1 MNVPVEVQ
9 VNVISVKKNSLRR
22 KLILKNIERGRNHL
36 IVKRMINTEEGPRK
50 LPVLYI
56 VQSDDQGV
64 RAEPF
69 DSLLEYYEDRSS
81 MSYQWMKNV
90 ARGLGLLIDFG
101 MATASSGWYEKW
113 AAEGKLY
120 RRLFRG
126 LAKALIRGT
135 ATLDESGRLKD
146 PTSLY
151 WSPLGPDQTG
161 VLLSS
166 LTWYFRWMGED
177 DANSR
182 WAAAGSTDGIAK
194 HPLVALRLAAEL
206 QIRNETSLLAHTK
219 GFKKKSPSHPHLL
232 VTGMAK
238 SAESAVPT
246 FPARHVMTFLQ
257 KGFVDLAGNRNDE
270 AELVAHLTFGLGIRE
285 SEAFHLF
292 VSDVQFVEGF
302 PWVFFHHPSAGRVSD
317 SGRGLITRKEYLQKF
332 GLLPRNEDEGRN
344 KAGWKGMHGDGDGT
358 PGFWLPINP
367 IRNRAAELLKRYLFV
382 KRPGIMAARPRSAGD
397 HPFLL
402 VTPRRLGGWNTGE
415 IGDPYTIEAYEGA
428 WETAVRR
435 IGQLSD
441 DPVMMKMEK
450 ARGNTPHGSRH
461 FYGKFLYSAGV
472 DGTVIQRCMHHR
484 SLLAHQAYTRLTD
497 SEVNDILHRASRGV
511 DASAPFKDLGKE
523 FMSQFDDIPA
533 AA

>member
-1 MNVPVEVQ
+1 MNVPVEVL

-36 IVKRMINTEEGPRK
+36 IVKRMVNTEEGPRK

-56 VQSDDQGV
+56 VQSDDKGFRV
-64 RAEPF
+64 EPF

-135 ATLDESGRLKD
+135 ATLDEGGRLKD
-146 PTSLY
+146 PTNLY
-151 WSPLGPDQTG
+151 WSPLGPYQTG

-177 DANSR
+177 DANSK

-206 QIRNETSLLAHTK
+206 QIRNQTSLLAHTK

-232 VTGMAK
+232 VTGTAK
-238 SAESAVPT
+238 SAGGAVPT
-246 FPARHVMTFLQ
+246 FPARHVMTFLRR
-257 KGFVDLAGNRNDE
+257 GFVDRAGNRNEE
-270 AELVAHLTFGLGIRE
+270 AELAAHLTFGLGIRT

-292 VSDVQFVEGF
+292 VTDVQFVEGV
-302 PWVFFHHPSAGRVSD
+302 PWVFFHHPSHGRVSD
-317 SGRGLITRKEYLQKF
+317 CVRGVITRKEYLQQF
-332 GLLPRNEDEGRN
+332 GLIPREEDKGRNE
-344 KAGWKGMHGDGDGT
+344 AGWKGMQDDGDGT
-358 PGFWLPINP
+358 PGFWIPIDP

-382 KRPGIMAARPRSAGD
+382 TRPAIMAARPRSAGD

-415 IGDPYTIEAYEGA
+415 IGDPYTIGAYQGA
-428 WETAVRR
+428 WKTAVRR
-435 IGQLSD
+435 IGELSG
-441 DPVMMKMEK
+441 DPLMDKMEK

-461 FYGKFLYSAGV
+461 FYGKFLYSTGV
-472 DGTVIQRCMHHR
+472 EGSVIQRCMHHR
-484 SLLAHQAYTRLTD
+484 SLLAHLAYTRLTA
-497 SEVNDILHRASRGV
+497 SEINDILQRANRGG
-511 DASAPFKDLGKE
+511 DRGGPFTDLRAE
-523 FMSQFDDIPA
+523 FMSQFNDVPVSA
-533 AA
+533 